1 MFLSMLSPIGVKLF
15 SFSPK
20 FSLSLFLFGS
30 AILEIYINK
39 TNVLLLWQ
47 TIRILVEDVRLY
59 SSLFGCSLAVSST
72 DDIRL
77 RSTML
82 LRRIQW
88 LQVELGLS
96 YDSPPRLFLF
106 QTLCLKRFVDLLL
119 KFLKLICVANFY
131 KYAIMSKFVELKRRL
146 FVGLTK

>member
-1 MFLSMLSPIGVKLF
+1 MGVKLF
-15 SFSPK
+15 SLSPK

-30 AILEIYINK
+30 AILEIYINV
-39 TNVLLLWQ
+39 TNVLLLLQ
-47 TIRILVEDVRLY
+47 IVRILVEDVLSH
-59 SSLFGCSLAVSST
+59 SSLFWYSLAANST

-96 YDSPPRLFLF
+96 YGSLPRLFLF
-106 QTLCLKRFVDLLL
+106 PTLWLKRFVDLLL
-119 KFLKLICVANFY
+119 KFLKLICVVIFY
-131 KYAIMSKFVELKRRL
+131 KYAIMSKFVEYKRRP

>member
-1 MFLSMLSPIGVKLF
+1 MGYKFLSMLKPIGVKL
-15 SFSPK
+15 SSLSPK

-47 TIRILVEDVRLY
+47 TVRILVEGVRLC
-59 SSLFGCSLAVSST
+59 SFLFGYSLAVSST

-82 LRRIQW
+82 LRRIQ
-88 LQVELGLS
+88 
-96 YDSPPRLFLF
+96 
-106 QTLCLKRFVDLLL
+106 
-119 KFLKLICVANFY
+119 
-131 KYAIMSKFVELKRRL
+131 
-146 FVGLTK
+146 

>member
-30 AILEIYINK
+30 AILEIYINV

-47 TIRILVEDVRLY
+47 IVRILVEDVLSR
-59 SSLFGCSLAVSST
+59 SSLFGYSLAANST

-77 RSTML
+77 RGTTL
-82 LRRIQW
+82 LR
-88 LQVELGLS
+88 
-96 YDSPPRLFLF
+96 
-106 QTLCLKRFVDLLL
+106 
-119 KFLKLICVANFY
+119 
-131 KYAIMSKFVELKRRL
+131 
-146 FVGLTK
+146 

>member
-1 MFLSMLSPIGVKLF
+1 MSTPGSIIGYKFLSMLSPIGVKLL

-30 AILEIYINK
+30 AILEIYINV

-47 TIRILVEDVRLY
+47 IVRILVEDVLSR
-59 SSLFGCSLAVSST
+59 SSLFGYSLAANST

-82 LRRIQW
+82 LRRIQ
-88 LQVELGLS
+88 
-96 YDSPPRLFLF
+96 
-106 QTLCLKRFVDLLL
+106 
-119 KFLKLICVANFY
+119 
-131 KYAIMSKFVELKRRL
+131 
-146 FVGLTK
+146 